1 MVLGAG
7 AGTGPSLKATGQENG
22 QIFYLGGVWD
32 FYNNNN
38 EDLTELDGADK

>member
-7 AGTGPSLKATGQENG
+7 AGTEPSLKATGQENG

-32 FYNNNN
+32 FYNNN